1 MSVDYRA
8 KLILGYKITEE
19 QYNYIEE
26 HYDIVQEARAKYNC
40 AIDTWCVMEHSY
52 FFGVQL
58 ASLDLEYDE
67 YVEPIY
73 VDDYDEEDYDEEDC
87 ILYDEISQYLLIAI
101 RIESDKLFFCV
112 EKIFTDDEQTA
123 CENVKEVSISSLVCN
138 YDDEAVVRALEAYV
152 RLLSDE
158 TKSSEFWKI

>member
-19 QYNYIEE
+19 QCNYIEE
-26 HYDIVQEARAKYNC
+26 HYDIVQEARKKYNC

-67 YVEPIY
+67 YAEPIY
-73 VDDYDEEDYDEEDC
+73 AFTAYTNALNEILHKLHLKLDC
-87 ILYDEISQYLLIAI
+87 SYARNYLIN
-101 RIESDKLFFCV
+101 D
-112 EKIFTDDEQTA
+112 
-123 CENVKEVSISSLVCN
+123 VS
-138 YDDEAVVRALEAYV
+138 Y
-152 RLLSDE
+152 
-158 TKSSEFWKI
+158 

>member
-19 QYNYIEE
+19 QRNYIEE
-26 HYDIVQEARAKYNC
+26 HYDIVQETRAKYSC

-73 VDDYDEEDYDEEDC
+73 DFFAYPNALNEILHKLNLKLDC
-87 ILYDEISQYLLIAI
+87 SYARNYLIN
-101 RIESDKLFFCV
+101 D
-112 EKIFTDDEQTA
+112 
-123 CENVKEVSISSLVCN
+123 VS
-138 YDDEAVVRALEAYV
+138 Y
-152 RLLSDE
+152 
-158 TKSSEFWKI
+158 

>member
-26 HYDIVQEARAKYNC
+26 HYDIVQEVRTKYTC

-67 YVEPIY
+67 CVEPIY
-73 VDDYDEEDYDEEDC
+73 AYTAYTNALNEIIHKLHLNLDC
-87 ILYDEISQYLLIAI
+87 FYAHNYLIN
-101 RIESDKLFFCV
+101 
-112 EKIFTDDEQTA
+112 
-123 CENVKEVSISSLVCN
+123 NVS
-138 YDDEAVVRALEAYV
+138 Y
-152 RLLSDE
+152 
-158 TKSSEFWKI
+158 